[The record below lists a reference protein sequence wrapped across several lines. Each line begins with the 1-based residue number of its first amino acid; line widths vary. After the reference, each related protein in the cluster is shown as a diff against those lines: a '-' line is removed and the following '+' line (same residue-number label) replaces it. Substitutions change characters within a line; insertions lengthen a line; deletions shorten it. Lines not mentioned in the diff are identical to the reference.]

1 MMRSRR
7 VLLGGF
13 AVMPMVG
20 ALSAMIPGE
29 AAASGAPASAAL
41 AFIKKSGDA
50 LVAVVNGPGS
60 KAQKATKLRELVD
73 QIVAVGKIGRFV
85 LGRFVRVATPAQ
97 LSAYQKLFHQ
107 LLAYNITTQIRAFE
121 GLTFTVQGASS
132 GPEGEMVQTIITR
145 QGQAPAH
152 VQWVVQTINGQLKIV
167 DVVVEGTSLRVTE
180 RSDYASVIDDHG
192 GQVDALLKAMH
203 QQLTR
208 MQAG

>member
-107 LLAYNITTQIRAFE
+107 LLAYRR
-121 GLTFTVQGASS
+121 GLNFGTRGKEKQ
-132 GPEGEMVQTIITR
+132 TR
-145 QGQAPAH
+145 QYNEKSEFG
-152 VQWVVQTINGQLKIV
+152 
-167 DVVVEGTSLRVTE
+167 S
-180 RSDYASVIDDHG
+180 HG
-192 GQVDALLKAMH
+192 NSFI
-203 QQLTR
+203 
-208 MQAG
+208 